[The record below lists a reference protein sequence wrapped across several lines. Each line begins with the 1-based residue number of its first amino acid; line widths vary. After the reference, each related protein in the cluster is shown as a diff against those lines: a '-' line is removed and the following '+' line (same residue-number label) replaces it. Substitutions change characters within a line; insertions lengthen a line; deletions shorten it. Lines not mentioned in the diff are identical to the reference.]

1 MRFRTNLDE
10 CYRLLSTVML
20 SEPNIPVDSILMAVK
35 AKTFQTVAMAASVV
49 FVPIAIGAGNWLL
62 GRSELA
68 CVSFFLVLYACVVTA
83 VSSTIVRYRNEQRG
97 SLAQWRRVP
106 YTVGLV
112 LLTTLCLCPL
122 ATWPIAR
129 SGVTLHLRSPYLGLI
144 GANIAAVILVWFG
157 SGWSRLGLT
166 VVAFWICFL
175 WASPL
180 ISY

>member
-1 MRFRTNLDE
+1 M
-10 CYRLLSTVML
+10 S
-20 SEPNIPVDSILMAVK
+20 VK
-35 AKTFQTVAMAASVV
+35 AKTLQTVAMAASVV
-49 FVPIAIGAGNWLL
+49 FVPIAIGAGNSL

-68 CVSFFLVLYACVVTA
+68 SACFLVALYACVVTA

-97 SLAQWRRVP
+97 SLAQWRRIP
-106 YTVGLV
+106 YRAGLV
-112 LLTTLCLCPL
+112 LLLTLCLCPF
-122 ATWPIAR
+122 ATWHIAQ
-129 SGVTLHLRSPYLGLI
+129 SGVTLHLRSAYLGLF

-166 VVAFWICFL
+166 VVACWICFL